1 MSSQCRRDS
10 GLLRESVV
18 EFFRLIG
25 VPNGSIDCRSRMA
38 KLSKQGALEVKN
50 RITKTMVGVTPFLFI
65 PAILNL
71 IAVDYLAA
79 QNNGV
84 PQSRVAVIDIKYI
97 LENHVAFK
105 QQMEGLKVQFD
116 KAGEELKAER
126 MRINELE
133 MKLRELKPSTQDY
146 NQLDEEVNRAKA
158 DWSINANKQKK
169 EIRKRESQI
178 LWTVYYEVKTVTKR
192 YCEQNRIDLVISFN
206 GEPIDPAQPQQVV
219 RGVSKPIVYHQPGI
233 DITPHILASL
243 NNQTNQGAGPVGGRV
258 GVPPQR

>member
-1 MSSQCRRDS
+1 M
-10 GLLRESVV
+10 
-18 EFFRLIG
+18 
-25 VPNGSIDCRSRMA
+25 
-38 KLSKQGALEVKN
+38 KN
-50 RITKTMVGVTPFLFI
+50 RIIKIMMGAVPLFSV
-65 PAILNL
+65 AAVLNL
-71 IAVDYLAA
+71 TAVNTTDA
-79 QNNGV
+79 QNVGV

-105 QQMEGLKVQFD
+105 QAMEGLKVQFD
-116 KAGEELKAER
+116 QAGEQLKAER

-178 LWTVYYEVKTVTKR
+178 LWKVYYDVKTETKR

-243 NNQTNQGAGPVGGRV
+243 NNQTNQAAGPVGGI

>member
-1 MSSQCRRDS
+1 MKNCILKIMM
-10 GLLRESVV
+10 GFVPL
-18 EFFRLIG
+18 FFIAA
-25 VPNGSIDCRSRMA
+25 V
-38 KLSKQGALEVKN
+38 
-50 RITKTMVGVTPFLFI
+50 
-65 PAILNL
+65 LNF
-71 IAVDYLAA
+71 IAVESTNA
-79 QNNGV
+79 QNVGV

-105 QQMEGLKVQFD
+105 QAMEGLKVQFD

-126 MRINELE
+126 MRINDLE
-133 MKLRELKPSTQDY
+133 MKLRELKPSTPDY

-178 LWTVYYEVKTVTKR
+178 LWNVYYEVKTETKR

-243 NNQTNQGAGPVGGRV
+243 NNQTNQGAGPVGGI

>member
-1 MSSQCRRDS
+1 M
-10 GLLRESVV
+10 
-18 EFFRLIG
+18 
-25 VPNGSIDCRSRMA
+25 
-38 KLSKQGALEVKN
+38 KN
-50 RITKTMVGVTPFLFI
+50 RIIKIMMGAVPLFSV
-65 PAILNL
+65 AAVLNL
-71 IAVDYLAA
+71 TAVNTTDA
-79 QNNGV
+79 QNVGV

-105 QQMEGLKVQFD
+105 QAMEGLKVQFD
-116 KAGEELKAER
+116 QAGEQLKAER
-126 MRINELE
+126 LRINELE

-178 LWTVYYEVKTVTKR
+178 LWKVYYDVKTETKR

-243 NNQTNQGAGPVGGRV
+243 NNQTNQAAGPIGGI

>member
-1 MSSQCRRDS
+1 M
-10 GLLRESVV
+10 
-18 EFFRLIG
+18 
-25 VPNGSIDCRSRMA
+25 
-38 KLSKQGALEVKN
+38 KN
-50 RITKTMVGVTPFLFI
+50 RIIKIMMGAVPLFSV
-65 PAILNL
+65 AAVLNL
-71 IAVDYLAA
+71 TAVNTTDA
-79 QNNGV
+79 QNVGV

-105 QQMEGLKVQFD
+105 QAMEGLKVQFD
-116 KAGEELKAER
+116 QAGEQLKAER
-126 MRINELE
+126 LRINELE

-178 LWTVYYEVKTVTKR
+178 LWKVYYDVKTETKR

-243 NNQTNQGAGPVGGRV
+243 NNQTNQAAGPVGGI

>member
-1 MSSQCRRDS
+1 MLD
-10 GLLRESVV
+10 
-18 EFFRLIG
+18 
-25 VPNGSIDCRSRMA
+25 
-38 KLSKQGALEVKN
+38 VKN
-50 RITKTMVGVTPFLFI
+50 RIIKIMMGAVPLFSV
-65 PAILNL
+65 AAVLNL
-71 IAVDYLAA
+71 TAVNTTDA
-79 QNNGV
+79 QNVGV

-105 QQMEGLKVQFD
+105 QAMEGLKVQFD
-116 KAGEELKAER
+116 QAGEQLKAER
-126 MRINELE
+126 LRINELE

-178 LWTVYYEVKTVTKR
+178 LWKVYYDVKTETKR

-243 NNQTNQGAGPVGGRV
+243 NNQTNQAAGPVGGI

>member
-1 MSSQCRRDS
+1 
-10 GLLRESVV
+10 
-18 EFFRLIG
+18 
-25 VPNGSIDCRSRMA
+25 
-38 KLSKQGALEVKN
+38 VKN
-50 RITKTMVGVTPFLFI
+50 RIIKIMMGAVPLFSV
-65 PAILNL
+65 AAVLNL
-71 IAVDYLAA
+71 TAVNTTDA
-79 QNNGV
+79 QNVGV

-105 QQMEGLKVQFD
+105 QAMEGLKVQFD
-116 KAGEELKAER
+116 QAGEQLKAER
-126 MRINELE
+126 LRINELE

-178 LWTVYYEVKTVTKR
+178 LWKVYYDVKTETKR

-243 NNQTNQGAGPVGGRV
+243 NNQTNQAAGPVGGI

>member
-1 MSSQCRRDS
+1 VLD
-10 GLLRESVV
+10 
-18 EFFRLIG
+18 
-25 VPNGSIDCRSRMA
+25 
-38 KLSKQGALEVKN
+38 VKN
-50 RITKTMVGVTPFLFI
+50 RIIKIMMGAVPLFSV
-65 PAILNL
+65 AAVLNL
-71 IAVDYLAA
+71 TAVNTTDA
-79 QNNGV
+79 QNVGV

-105 QQMEGLKVQFD
+105 QAMEGLKVQFD
-116 KAGEELKAER
+116 QAGEQLKAER
-126 MRINELE
+126 LRINELE

-178 LWTVYYEVKTVTKR
+178 LWKVYYDVKTETKR

-243 NNQTNQGAGPVGGRV
+243 NNQTNQAAGPVGGI

>member
-1 MSSQCRRDS
+1 MPPRFRSAPRICST
-10 GLLRESVV
+10 GFSVN
-18 EFFRLIG
+18 G
-25 VPNGSIDCRSRMA
+25 VPHGSIDFGSRMA

-50 RITKTMVGVTPFLFI
+50 RIIKTMLGVTPFLFI

-79 QNNGV
+79 QNVGV

-192 YCEQNRIDLVISFN
+192 YCEQNRIDLVISFLDN
-206 GEPIDPAQPQQVV
+206 TDVIVV
-219 RGVSKPIVYHQPGI
+219 EVVVI
-233 DITPHILASL
+233 SL
-243 NNQTNQGAGPVGGRV
+243 DDTSLFLDAFSHLYRRVCLFVRLSVGPSHTS
-258 GVPPQR
+258 

>member
-1 MSSQCRRDS
+1 M
-10 GLLRESVV
+10 
-18 EFFRLIG
+18 
-25 VPNGSIDCRSRMA
+25 
-38 KLSKQGALEVKN
+38 KN
-50 RITKTMVGVTPFLFI
+50 RIIKIMMGAVPLFSV
-65 PAILNL
+65 AAVLNL
-71 IAVDYLAA
+71 TAVNTTDA
-79 QNNGV
+79 QNVGV

-105 QQMEGLKVQFD
+105 QAMEGLKVQFD
-116 KAGEELKAER
+116 QAGEQLKAER
-126 MRINELE
+126 LRINELE

-178 LWTVYYEVKTVTKR
+178 LWKVYYDVKTETKR

-243 NNQTNQGAGPVGGRV
+243 NNQTNQAAGPVGGI
-258 GVPPQR
+258 GVAPQR

>member
-1 MSSQCRRDS
+1 M
-10 GLLRESVV
+10 
-18 EFFRLIG
+18 
-25 VPNGSIDCRSRMA
+25 
-38 KLSKQGALEVKN
+38 KN
-50 RITKTMVGVTPFLFI
+50 RIIKIMMGAVPLFSV
-65 PAILNL
+65 AAVLNL
-71 IAVDYLAA
+71 TAVNTTDA
-79 QNNGV
+79 QNVGV

-105 QQMEGLKVQFD
+105 QAMEGLKVQFD
-116 KAGEELKAER
+116 QAGEQLKAER
-126 MRINELE
+126 LRINELE

-169 EIRKRESQI
+169 EIPKRESQI
-178 LWTVYYEVKTVTKR
+178 LWKVYYDVKTETKR

-243 NNQTNQGAGPVGGRV
+243 NNQTNQAAGPVGGI

>member
-1 MSSQCRRDS
+1 M
-10 GLLRESVV
+10 
-18 EFFRLIG
+18 
-25 VPNGSIDCRSRMA
+25 
-38 KLSKQGALEVKN
+38 KN
-50 RITKTMVGVTPFLFI
+50 RIIKVMMGAVPLFSV
-65 PAILNL
+65 AAVLNL
-71 IAVDYLAA
+71 TAVNTTDA
-79 QNNGV
+79 QNVGV

-105 QQMEGLKVQFD
+105 QAMEGLKVQFD
-116 KAGEELKAER
+116 QAGEQLKAER
-126 MRINELE
+126 LRINELE

-178 LWTVYYEVKTVTKR
+178 LWKVYYDVKTETKR

-243 NNQTNQGAGPVGGRV
+243 NNQTNQAAGPVGGI

>member
-1 MSSQCRRDS
+1 MALPGKKRALLKELGTGRQKKSS
-10 GLLRESVV
+10 
-18 EFFRLIG
+18 F
-25 VPNGSIDCRSRMA
+25 
-38 KLSKQGALEVKN
+38 
-50 RITKTMVGVTPFLFI
+50 
-65 PAILNL
+65 
-71 IAVDYLAA
+71 
-79 QNNGV
+79 
-84 PQSRVAVIDIKYI
+84 
-97 LENHVAFK
+97 
-105 QQMEGLKVQFD
+105 
-116 KAGEELKAER
+116 ER
-126 MRINELE
+126 AWHEIWC
-133 MKLRELKPSTQDY
+133 TDQ
-146 NQLDEEVNRAKA
+146 
-158 DWSINANKQKK
+158 K